1 MKNGDPKKL
10 GLHEGLRRGVQTHR
24 QLDGL
29 WIEYGKDGVFE
40 RVAQALDLIKA
51 SDPLRYRRI
60 LRDIDRI
67 VVAPLM
73 TGAEAQYSRE
83 INACEIDE
91 QFMLGERYAPELAA
105 SVIVHEATHAR
116 LEHMGFVYVEE
127 RRQRIEEICIRRE
140 CAFLAKVP
148 GDVASERIDY
158 LLQYE
163 VDPLDF
169 SAEAFARRSETGER
183 EVLHYLGVPDWLVPV
198 LFGIR
203 SMVTAVRRIHYRIF
217 G

>member
-1 MKNGDPKKL
+1 MRTDKPKKL
-10 GLHEGLRRGVQTHR
+10 GLGESLRRGVLTHR
-24 QLDGL
+24 QFDGL

-40 RVAQALDLIKA
+40 RVAQTLDLIKA
-51 SDPLRYRRI
+51 SDPRRYRRI

-67 VVAPLM
+67 LVAPLM

-91 QFMLGERYAPELAA
+91 RYMLGEHCAPELAA

-127 RRQRIEEICIRRE
+127 RRQRIEKVCVRRE
-140 CAFLAKVP
+140 LAFLAKVR
-148 GDVASERIDY
+148 GAEAAREAIDSRMRHTSD
-158 LLQYE
+158 L
-163 VDPLDF
+163 
-169 SAEAFARRSETGER
+169 SAEGFAERRQTGER
-183 EVLHYLGVPDWLVPV
+183 EVLRYLGVPNWLVPI

-203 SMVTAVRRIHYRIF
+203 SMVTAARRLRYRIF

>member
-1 MKNGDPKKL
+1 MTKTGRRKKL
-10 GLHEGLRRGVQTHR
+10 GLGESLRRGVLTHR
-24 QLDGL
+24 QLVGL

-40 RVAQALDLIKA
+40 RVAQALDLIKT

-67 VVAPLM
+67 VVAPLL

-91 QFMLGERYAPELAA
+91 RFMLGERYAPELAA

-116 LEHMGFVYVEE
+116 LELMGFVYVEE
-127 RRQRIEEICIRRE
+127 RRQRIEQICMRRE
-140 CAFLAKVP
+140 RAFLTRVP
-148 GDVASERIDY
+148 GAEAASEAVEHRMQHDSD
-158 LLQYE
+158 LSPE
-163 VDPLDF
+163 G
-169 SAEAFARRSETGER
+169 FAKRHEMGER
-183 EVLHYLGVPDWLVPV
+183 EALRYLGVPDWLVPILSGV
-198 LFGIR
+198 R
-203 SMVTAVRRIHYRIF
+203 TSVTAVRRLRYRIF